1 MFLKIFLEPEK
12 LTKFLTLFFVS
23 NTHFY
28 PFLKQNAFFILLKT
42 LRIFLKIFLEPEN
55 LTKFLTL
62 FLCKTHIVTHSCKKM
77 VCLSF
82 LKL

>member
-62 FLCKTHIVTHSCKKM
+62 FCVKLTLLPILAKKWF
-77 VCLSF
+77 VYPF
-82 LKL
+82 